1 MHIQIII
8 NDGQQSKLN
17 GKSQN
22 YHQLITTINQKT
34 AESSQE
40 VKAEN

>member
-8 NDGQQSKLN
+8 NDAQQSKLN

-22 YHQLITTINQKT
+22 YHQTTTINQKT
-34 AESSQE
+34 VESSQE

>member
-8 NDGQQSKLN
+8 NDAQQSKLN

-22 YHQLITTINQKT
+22 YHQTTINQKT
-34 AESSQE
+34 VESSQE